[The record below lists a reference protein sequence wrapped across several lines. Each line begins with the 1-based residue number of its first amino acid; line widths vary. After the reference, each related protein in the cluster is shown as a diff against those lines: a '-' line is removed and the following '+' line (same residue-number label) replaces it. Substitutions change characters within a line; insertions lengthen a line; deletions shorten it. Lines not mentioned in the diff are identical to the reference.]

1 MAHELL
7 SIEDQRE
14 LLFSFWQV
22 ANGGSV
28 GKLWRDYNLSIVLLG
43 LFLASWL
50 GQGIFQWFEIANE
63 AQAHGETNTL
73 AEFIP
78 AFFSATF
85 ENWQSEFLQLF
96 TMVVLTAYLV
106 HKGSHESK
114 DTDEKFERA
123 LARIEQRLERME
135 QNQVLSESTSDRGTP
150 VPAAF
155 RNGQRAELPTP
166 LRSTQND

>member
-1 MAHELL
+1 M
-7 SIEDQRE
+7 
-14 LLFSFWQV
+14 
-22 ANGGSV
+22 

-43 LFLASWL
+43 LFLASWI
-50 GQGIFQWFEIANE
+50 GQGIFQWFEMANE
-63 AQAHGETNTL
+63 AQAHGEASTL

-96 TMVVLTAYLV
+96 TMVVLTAFLI

-114 DTDEKFERA
+114 DQDEKVDQT
-123 LARIEQRLERME
+123 LARIEQRLERIE
-135 QNQVLSESTSDRGTP
+135 QSQPRNRIASETDTP
-150 VPAAF
+150 IPTAF
-155 RNGQRAELPTP
+155 LNGGRDDSPTP

>member
-1 MAHELL
+1 MG
-7 SIEDQRE
+7 R
-14 LLFSFWQV
+14 
-22 ANGGSV
+22 
-28 GKLWRDYNLSIVLLG
+28 LWRDYNLSIVLLG
-43 LFLASWL
+43 LFLASWV
-50 GQGIFQWFEIANE
+50 GQGVFQWFEMANE
-63 AQAHGETNTL
+63 AQAHGEASTL

-96 TMVVLTAYLV
+96 TMVVLTAYLI

-114 DTDEKFERA
+114 DTDEKLEQA

-135 QNQVLSESTSDRGTP
+135 QSQSRNMTTSEWDTSVPTAFSNGGRSES
-150 VPAAF
+150 
-155 RNGQRAELPTP
+155 PTP

>member
-1 MAHELL
+1 M
-7 SIEDQRE
+7 
-14 LLFSFWQV
+14 
-22 ANGGSV
+22 

-43 LFLASWL
+43 LFLASWI
-50 GQGIFQWFEIANE
+50 GQGIFQWFEMANE

-96 TMVVLTAYLV
+96 SMVVLTAFLI

-114 DTDEKFERA
+114 DQDEKVDQT
-123 LARIEQRLERME
+123 LSRIEQRLERME
-135 QNQVLSESTSDRGTP
+135 QHQSRNMSANDGATP
-150 VPAAF
+150 IPASFSNEQQYEA
-155 RNGQRAELPTP
+155 PTP
-166 LRSTQND
+166 LRTTQND